1 MPPNYINFLSGKMEP
16 TFTLVEAMKNRT
28 FHHDNKNF
36 EIRISV
42 IENRYCVRIFLN
54 NQQVSPEY
62 SATTEVGQDY
72 FSQHRENLVDELCK
86 IAESDI
92 KRGQYFTA

>member
-1 MPPNYINFLSGKMEP
+1 VPPNNINFLSEKLKP
-16 TFTLVEAMKNRT
+16 TFTLVEAMENRT
-28 FHHDNKNF
+28 FCHDNKNF

-62 SATTEVGQDY
+62 SATIEVGQDY
-72 FSQHRENLVDELCK
+72 FSLHRKNLVDELCK